1 MIRNIFQWHSLKTR
15 LTILTLAVFVGGIV
29 IQAIYLSR
37 SLRIDIER
45 QLSEQQFAA
54 VSFVAAVVNDDLRE
68 RMSALELIAGGI
80 DESLL
85 AQPVALQKYL
95 ENRRPLADLFNA
107 GVFVVGKNGIALADY
122 PRMAGRIGT
131 NYSDREHV
139 AVALQGSQTRVGK
152 PVPGRVL
159 HGAPSLPISTP
170 IHDRQGRVIGGL
182 VGATDL
188 SQPNFLDKITYGRS
202 GKTGGYLVIARQWRL
217 IITAGEKR
225 FVMAPL
231 LGVGAIPLIDR
242 FIDGYEGSGVL
253 VNQLGEERL
262 ASTKGVPLANWYVTN
277 SMPTS
282 EAFLP
287 IRNMQFHILLTT
299 IILSLLAAV
308 LILLLIK
315 RELAP
320 VFETIKTLSRLSSE
334 NLPMQQLP
342 QVTRQNEI
350 GDLIG
355 SFNLLIGKVADREQ
369 SLRTSEARSRAI
381 AQSANEAIIT
391 SDSAG
396 NIVGWNH
403 GAEITFGYL
412 ESEALGQP
420 MTLLIPERY
429 RDAHV
434 AGMSRARL
442 GAEHRIIGK
451 TVELSGLRKDG
462 SEFPLELS
470 LAKWESNDG
479 VFFTGILRDITG
491 RKYLEEQVNRMA
503 FYDELTKL
511 ANRRLLK
518 DRIMQS
524 IAASKRNGRYGALI
538 FLDLDNFKSLNDSE
552 GHAVGDLLL
561 IEVAN
566 RLKSCVREV
575 DTVAR
580 FGGDE
585 FVVLINE
592 LSADKSESATQANV
606 VAEKIR
612 AAIGTPYVL
621 QVPREGEEDATVD
634 HQCTASIGVVFFSQK
649 ETGQEDV
656 LRRADAA
663 MYLAKKA
670 GRNSIQVDDIADT

>member
-1 MIRNIFQWHSLKTR
+1 MMWNAFQWKSLKTK
-15 LTILTLAVFVGGIV
+15 LTVLMLAIFVGGILF
-29 IQAIYLSR
+29 QATYLSR

-95 ENRRPLADLFNA
+95 GNRRPLTDLFNA

-188 SQPNFLDKITYGRS
+188 SQPNFLDKITYGKS
-202 GKTGGYLVIARQWRL
+202 GKTGGYLVIARPWRL

-225 FVMAPL
+225 LVMTPL

-242 FIDGYEGSGVL
+242 FVDGYEGSGVL

-262 ASTKGVPLANWYVTN
+262 ASTAGVPLANWYVTN

-287 IRNMQFHILLTT
+287 IRSMQFHILLTT
-299 IILSLLAAV
+299 IILSLLATI
-308 LILLLIK
+308 LILMLIK